1 MRTDAERPANSLD
14 KRSVDR
20 WRILTALFISQ
31 PTRQNQREGLSFIY
45 VRYLIADRQAD
56 SGND

>member
-1 MRTDAERPANSLD
+1 VRADAERPANSLD

-20 WRILTALFISQ
+20 WRILSAFFIRQ
-31 PTRQNQREGLSFIY
+31 PTRQERREGLSFID
-45 VRYLIADRQAD
+45 VMYLIADRQAD